1 MFKDKLKTITV
12 LVLILSATLN
22 TAFLGFAAD
31 PVFTLSSSNSGG
43 SVFAHF
49 GGYLDVVHLTAPDQ
63 AGWDSGINIGTN
75 VNEGRIEIPLPAGF
89 TLGDLESISWDVW
102 TVNGYPPHVDLLLD
116 INEDDVFD
124 GGKKDLVTGAA
135 LSGLDDVLVFEF
147 AYQPYSEIAT
157 SYGYIA
163 PGDPYGHYDPAAQ
176 STWYNPSYGEWVET
190 FQQTASETGT
200 TQINDESIAWLYSGL
215 PGPYQGGYFGTLYD
229 FKEGTVESIVDSLP
243 SGVTSETVVLALQIE
258 VDNWLGDADAYV
270 DNIAIIGHPQIDII
284 SPEPTTYGPGD
295 ISLEI
300 AADDVMGIKS
310 VTYTLEKTGDPTPI
324 INDESYTTPT
334 TLSGLVD
341 GEYTLT
347 AVATND
353 NDLSSEKSVTFN
365 VDSQVTVEIHP
376 ETLNLRSGGRW
387 VTLKITLPEG
397 MPIDEFDID
406 AVRLWVDG
414 EDIEPEWGCICID
427 DEEHSVMVKF
437 SRAALITALVD
448 SLPEPDEE
456 DKFLDVEV
464 PIKVTGDLPGGGSF
478 EQKDT
483 IRVIYPGDGNMLA
496 HQTLNRGQLKKQ
508 EKALSGNNGKGPKED
523 KPGKGPKGNNG
534 NGKSKGNK

>member
-12 LVLILSATLN
+12 LVLILSAALN

-31 PVFTLSSSNSGG
+31 PAFTLSSSNSGG
-43 SVFAHF
+43 AVLVNFD
-49 GGYLDVVHLTAPDQ
+49 GLDVVHLTAPGQ
-63 AGWDSGINIGTN
+63 AGTG

-102 TVNGYPPHVDLLLD
+102 TVSGYPPHVDLLLD
-116 INEDDVFD
+116 MNEDGVFD
-124 GGKKDLVTGAA
+124 GGKDLVTGVA

-147 AYQPYSEIAT
+147 AYQPYSELAT

-163 PGDPYGHYDPAAQ
+163 PGDPYGHYDPTAQ

-200 TQINDESIAWLYSGL
+200 TQINDASVAWLYSGL
-215 PGPYQGGYFGTLYD
+215 SGPYQGGYFGTLSD
-229 FKEGTVESIVDSLP
+229 FKAGTVESIGDSLP
-243 SGVTSETVVLALQIE
+243 SGVTSDTVVLALQIE
-258 VDNWLGDADAYV
+258 VDNWLGEAEAYV
-270 DNIAIIGHPQIDII
+270 DNIAILGHPQIDII
-284 SPEPTTYGPGD
+284 SPESTTYGPGD

-300 AADDVMGIKS
+300 VAEDVMGIKS
-310 VTYTLEKTGDPTPI
+310 VTYRVEKTGDPTPGV
-324 INDESYTTPT
+324 DQPYTPPT

-347 AVATND
+347 VVATND
-353 NDLSSEKSVTFN
+353 NDLSSEKLVTFN
-365 VDSQVTVEIHP
+365 VNSQVIVDIHP

-387 VTLKITLPEG
+387 VTVKITLPEG
-397 MPIDEFDID
+397 MSPDEFDID

-414 EDIEPEWGCICID
+414 EGIEPEWGRICID

-437 SRAALITALVD
+437 SRAALISALVD

-464 PIKVTGDLPGGGSF
+464 SLRVTGDLPGGGSF
-478 EQKDT
+478 EHKDT
-483 IRVIYPGDGNMLA
+483 IRVIYPGNGKMLT

-508 EKALSGNNGKGPKED
+508 ENALSGNKGKGPKED

-534 NGKSKGNK
+534 NGKNKGNK